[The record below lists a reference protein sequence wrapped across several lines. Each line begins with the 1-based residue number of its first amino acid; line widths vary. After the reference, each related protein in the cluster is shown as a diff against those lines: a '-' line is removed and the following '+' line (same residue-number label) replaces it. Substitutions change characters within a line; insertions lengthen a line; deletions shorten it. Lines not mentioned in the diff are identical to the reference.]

1 MKKLSKS
8 EASKEIEEFFS
19 NLKSKTPKE
28 IKKIKRL
35 AANSNIRL
43 GEKRKLFCK
52 KCLMPYLGKEKTRI
66 NKGTKSVECE
76 NCGYVVRYKILKRKI
91 KPS

>member
-8 EASKEIEEFFS
+8 EANKEIEEFFS

-52 KCLMPYLGKEKTRI
+52 KCLAPYKNPKVRI
-66 NKGTKSVECE
+66 TKGTKTVECE